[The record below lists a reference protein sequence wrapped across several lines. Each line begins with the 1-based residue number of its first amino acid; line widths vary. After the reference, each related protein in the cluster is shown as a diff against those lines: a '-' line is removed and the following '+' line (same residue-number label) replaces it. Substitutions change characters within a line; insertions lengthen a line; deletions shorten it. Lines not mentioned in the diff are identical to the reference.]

1 MEPYRI
7 ETTAPTLAVSYLAS
21 PELRTTGRF
30 YGGRLPHLSQL
41 SYTIG
46 PVIGSFVVVYLGVA
60 P

>member
-7 ETTAPTLAVSYLAS
+7 ESTVPSLAVSYLAS

-46 PVIGSFVVVYLGVA
+46 SSIGSFVVVNLGISS
-60 P
+60 